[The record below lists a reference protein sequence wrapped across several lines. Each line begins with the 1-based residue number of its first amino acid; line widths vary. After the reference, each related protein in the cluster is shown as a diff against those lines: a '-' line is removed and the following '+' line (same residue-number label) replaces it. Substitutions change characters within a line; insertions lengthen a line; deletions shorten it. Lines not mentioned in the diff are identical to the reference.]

1 MLCLSVTASGR
12 TLSLDS
18 CRAMAL
24 RSNKQMSIAR
34 VKHEAAVNARKMA
47 RTKYLPHVDLA
58 GGYMYSSREVSLLN
72 DDQKYKLSNLGT
84 LSMSKLNSI
93 GSNVAAAFSGRID
106 QKLTG
111 LVQQGLMTPDE
122 AQRAGNLIQTI
133 SSTMSA
139 TAGSTL
145 APSIEGA
152 VNHLGE
158 KIVEAFRTN
167 THHII
172 TASALL
178 TQPIY
183 MGGAITAGNKMADI
197 AEHVAETSIE
207 AREHDVLYSI
217 DNAYWLV
224 VSLRH
229 KQKLAEGYL
238 NLVCKLDSD
247 VHKMIENGVATRADG
262 LKVDVAVNE
271 ADMTKAKVDNG
282 LALARMHLCQLCGID
297 LNSDITLE
305 DEEDKEINAEMLP
318 ESSPSSEE
326 IAKKLREQR
335 PELQML
341 AGAVDISKQEAKIA
355 RAGYMPQ
362 VALMG
367 GVVFMNP
374 NVYNGFER
382 KFKGALNVGVM
393 VRVPVLDWGET
404 MYKIRAAKCAANIA
418 QLTYD
423 EAQELMELQVT
434 QCNFRVREANKNL
447 ATAKKNISRAEENL
461 RCANL
466 GFKEGVMQA
475 TEVMEAQTAWLQA
488 QTQKIDAEIDVK
500 MSETALKKA
509 LGEM

>member
-1 MLCLSVTASGR
+1 MLCLSVTAAGR

-93 GSNVAAAFSGRID
+93 GSNVAAAFNGGIE

-207 AREHDVLYSI
+207 AREHDVL
-217 DNAYWLV
+217 
-224 VSLRH
+224 
-229 KQKLAEGYL
+229 
-238 NLVCKLDSD
+238 
-247 VHKMIENGVATRADG
+247 
-262 LKVDVAVNE
+262 
-271 ADMTKAKVDNG
+271 
-282 LALARMHLCQLCGID
+282 
-297 LNSDITLE
+297 
-305 DEEDKEINAEMLP
+305 
-318 ESSPSSEE
+318 
-326 IAKKLREQR
+326 
-335 PELQML
+335 
-341 AGAVDISKQEAKIA
+341 
-355 RAGYMPQ
+355 
-362 VALMG
+362 
-367 GVVFMNP
+367 
-374 NVYNGFER
+374 
-382 KFKGALNVGVM
+382 
-393 VRVPVLDWGET
+393 
-404 MYKIRAAKCAANIA
+404 
-418 QLTYD
+418 
-423 EAQELMELQVT
+423 
-434 QCNFRVREANKNL
+434 
-447 ATAKKNISRAEENL
+447 
-461 RCANL
+461 
-466 GFKEGVMQA
+466 
-475 TEVMEAQTAWLQA
+475 
-488 QTQKIDAEIDVK
+488 
-500 MSETALKKA
+500 
-509 LGEM
+509 